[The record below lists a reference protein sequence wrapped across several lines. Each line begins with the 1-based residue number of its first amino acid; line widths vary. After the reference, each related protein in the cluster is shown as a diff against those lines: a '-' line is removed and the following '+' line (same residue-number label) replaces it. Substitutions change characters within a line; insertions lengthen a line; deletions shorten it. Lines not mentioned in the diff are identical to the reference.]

1 MTSFD
6 VGIQSSLKRIAKQKS
21 KMLTTITQA
30 KRNLVSAAFQDV
42 VRLTPQF
49 SGNLASNWKIEVHGV
64 PSSYKRI
71 SNYRVRDW
79 RRTPKQY
86 EMGDDPAVSRSNKEL
101 AKLSTIKWNSRVSI
115 VNNTP
120 YAQEIQDAPG
130 NGIKIRP
137 VNLLGG
143 EVAMANYVRMK
154 YKTMRISKLIKTV
167 S

>member
-1 MTSFD
+1 
-6 VGIQSSLKRIAKQKS
+6 
-21 KMLTTITQA
+21 
-30 KRNLVSAAFQDV
+30 
-42 VRLTPQF
+42 
-49 SGNLASNWKIEVHGV
+49 
-64 PSSYKRI
+64 
-71 SNYRVRDW
+71 
-79 RRTPKQY
+79 
-86 EMGDDPAVSRSNKEL
+86 MGDDPAVSRSNKEL
-101 AKLSTIKWNSRVSI
+101 AKLSTIKWNSHVSI

-154 YKTMRISKLIKTV
+154 YKTMRISKLIRTV